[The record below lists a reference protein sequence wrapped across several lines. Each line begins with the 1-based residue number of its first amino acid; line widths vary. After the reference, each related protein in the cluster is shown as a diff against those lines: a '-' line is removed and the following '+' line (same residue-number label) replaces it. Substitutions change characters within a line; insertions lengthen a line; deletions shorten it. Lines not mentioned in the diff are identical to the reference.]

1 MKQTRRRVLL
11 GVGTGTAA
19 VLAGCLG
26 DSPNP
31 AAGTD
36 DDDDSDDTDDN
47 GSGDDTGDDQ
57 SDEGDDTAEDTTDD
71 GNDEE
76 SDSTDDDTETHT
88 SGSIADYST
97 ASYNATDDE
106 TSIERFRGRDD
117 AEQYFTDIGNDQ
129 IDELIEDTDFDA
141 DLLAALETQGTNGCY
156 ELLVESIETSDE
168 DGIDLVARAVDTS
181 SDDEVCTDHI
191 PNLGLL
197 VRVVFDG
204 EMPNQGSYRVI
215 DGWGEEHGYSWASD
229 SESDSETDE

>member
-1 MKQTRRRVLL
+1 MKRTRRRVLL
-11 GVGTGTAA
+11 GLGTGTAA
-19 VLAGCLG
+19 VVAGCLG

-31 AAGTD
+31 AAGD
-36 DDDDSDDTDDN
+36 DDESDDTEGN
-47 GSGDDTGDDQ
+47 GSDDDDQ
-57 SDEGDDTAEDTTDD
+57 SDDDEETASDDTADD
-71 GNDEE
+71 VSEEE
-76 SDSTDDDTETHT
+76 SDSADDDTKTHT
-88 SGSIADYST
+88 GTVADYST

-106 TSIERFRGRDD
+106 TSIEAFHRRDQ
-117 AEQYFTDIGNDQ
+117 AETYFEGVENEH
-129 IDELIEDTDFDA
+129 IDSLIDDTDFDA
-141 DLLAALETQGTNGCY
+141 DLLVALETQGTNGCY

-197 VRVVFDG
+197 VRVIFDG

-215 DGWGEEHGYSWASD
+215 DGWDEEHGYSWATD